1 MMVEQPL
8 CAVGDS
14 GSPRLQIMT
23 NDVGQFARELETSLA
38 RLDMTTMSAQFAG
51 GITSCRGPSAASA
64 LISVSPLMAERT
76 GDIVDDKSGEDMC
89 KLVWQIGGRS
99 DIEQEGRSVT
109 LQQGDVGLYDIA
121 TPYKFRVSGD
131 YKILILGF
139 SRSSQAFSDRILVDQ
154 SDGCIASST
163 GMNALKSMLL
173 TLLTDPDTND
183 EGGHIMNCASQLA
196 SRLLTERSTPLELP
210 FKMKMDVNQLPSS
223 WHQKILELQT
233 DPDLTPD
240 MLAKEFGISR
250 RSLYNT
256 FAVMGA
262 TPAAY
267 IRSVRLHSCRKI
279 LESKNGAAGNLAG
292 LALDFGFKDQSQFNR
307 AFRREFGVSPGQ
319 LKKADSGHSDIEVG
333 FFAP

>member
-1 MMVEQPL
+1 MVEQPL
-8 CAVGDS
+8 CASSDGDIV
-14 GSPRLQIMT
+14 SPRSQTMT
-23 NDVGQFARELETSLA
+23 NDVDHFARELETSLA
-38 RLDMTTMSAQFAG
+38 RLDMTAMSTQFSGCIA
-51 GITSCRGPSAASA
+51 SCRGPSAASA

-76 GDIVDDKSGEDMC
+76 GDIVDDNANEDIC

-99 DIEQEGRSVT
+99 DIQQEGRSVT

-131 YKILILGF
+131 FKILILGF
-139 SRSSQAFSDRILVDQ
+139 SRSSQAFSDRRLVDQ
-154 SDGCIASST
+154 SEGHIASST

-173 TLLTDPDTND
+173 TLLTDPDTDD
-183 EGGHIMNCASQLA
+183 EGGHVLSCASQLA
-196 SRLLTERSTPLELP
+196 SRVLTDRSPPLELP
-210 FKMKMDVNQLPSS
+210 LKMEMDAKQLPSS
-223 WHQKILELQT
+223 WHQKILELQA

-240 MLAKEFGISR
+240 KLAKEFGISR

-256 FAVMGA
+256 FANMGE

-279 LESKNGAAGNLAG
+279 LASKAGAAGNLAS

-307 AFRREFGVSPGQ
+307 AFRKEFGVSPGQ
-319 LKKADSGHSDIEVG
+319 IKNTDPVMRKH
-333 FFAP
+333 FY